1 MNLSTN
7 DREFYKSLMQSVFPG
22 LQMFARDVNL
32 PEALASRY
40 TPGMLLRE
48 KAFTDASDRFMG
60 MVTTHRYVILSNH
73 MVNFSAFEHGTNWGL
88 HAAQCGAHFKVLAVR
103 ACRGKTGIFLLHLP
117 DGEGWKFWKT
127 GLFDLEHELTEKA
140 VARFC
145 EKCGALPV
153 PELTTPEW
161 LDRCASPIGMDES
174 GNFWPLEE
182 EGGSPM
188 LLRSRVLGSLLG
200 GAAGDALGYPVEFSS
215 EQGIGNRFGPSGIRT
230 LEQAGSLALISDDT
244 QMTLYAANALVYA
257 WETGCSREDALR
269 LAYDEWL
276 RTQEEPETLA
286 GAKLALSRDP
296 RMHQRRA
303 PGNTCL
309 QSLRFLRGTKQFPKN
324 NSKGCGAVMRAAPF
338 GLAPLP
344 GGEEEAFRLAALDA
358 SLTHGHP
365 LAQESSGALAWLL
378 HHIVY
383 TDPDRLRFTGPD
395 FHKRLSEAVQAFPR
409 ALSPAIHAL
418 LQRAVAL
425 AGDASVSDLD
435 GVHALGEGWV
445 AEEALAIAVFC
456 AVRHQDDF
464 AAALRAAVN
473 HKGDSDSTGA
483 VCGNLLGA
491 WLGERAVREAFD
503 LARLELADWVE
514 RTANALLAAAGPQ
527 SGSPSPAVPPK
538 AAPMRPLRE
547 VGLRY
552 TPLTKK
558 ALALCYDAHRGQRD
572 KGGLPYVFHSF
583 HLAEQMETEE
593 EICAALLHDVVED
606 SPYTLDDLRREGF
619 PEPVLEA
626 LRLLTRSPG
635 EDYFDYVARL
645 RENPIARRVKAADL
659 LHNADLAR
667 LNEVTG
673 HDRERAEKYRRA
685 QEILG
690 GDK

>member
-1 MNLSTN
+1 MNLSH
-7 DREFYKSLMQSVFPG
+7 DKKEFYESLMQAVFPG
-22 LQMFARDVNL
+22 LQLFARDVNL
-32 PEALASRY
+32 PEALAARY
-40 TPGMLLRE
+40 TPGLLLRE

-60 MVTTHRYVILSNH
+60 MVTTHRFVILSNH
-73 MVNFSAFEHGTNWGL
+73 MASFAAFEHGTDWGL
-88 HAAQCGAHFKVLAVR
+88 HTAQRDAHFKVLAVR

-127 GLFDLEHELTEKA
+127 GLFDLENELTEKA

-145 EKCGALPV
+145 EKCDTAPV
-153 PELTTPEW
+153 PELTTPSW
-161 LDRCASPIGMDES
+161 LARCAFPLGMDTA

-200 GAAGDALGYPVEFSS
+200 GAVGDALGYPVEFSS
-215 EQGIGNRFGPSGIRT
+215 EQGIASRFGPSGIRT
-230 LEQAGSLALISDDT
+230 LAQSGSPALISDDT
-244 QMTLYAANALVYA
+244 QMTLYAANALAYA
-257 WETGCSREDALR
+257 RETGCSREDALR

-276 RTQEEPETLA
+276 RTQDEPETLA

-296 RMHQRRA
+296 RLRQRRA

-309 QSLRFLRGTKQFPKN
+309 QSLRFIRGTRLFPKN
-324 NSKGCGAVMRAAPF
+324 SSKGCGAVMRAAPF
-338 GLAPLP
+338 GLVPLS
-344 GGEEEAFRLAALDA
+344 GGDEEAFRLAALDA

-365 LAQESSGALAWLL
+365 LAQESSGALAWLI
-378 HHIVY
+378 HHIVF
-383 TDPDRLRFTGPD
+383 TDPDRLRFTGSD
-395 FHKRLSEAVQAFPR
+395 FHKRLSEAVLAFPR

-418 LQRAVAL
+418 LQKAAAL

-491 WLGERAVREAFD
+491 WLGEQAVREAFD

-514 RTANALLAAAGPQ
+514 RTANALLAAAGPH
-527 SGSPSPAVPPK
+527 SGSSAPERT
-538 AAPMRPLRE
+538 PMRPLRE
-547 VGLRY
+547 TGLRY

-572 KGGLPYVFHSF
+572 KGGLPYVFHPL
-583 HLAEQMETEE
+583 HLAEQLETEE

-606 SPYTLDDLRREGF
+606 SPYTIEDLRREGF
-619 PEPVLEA
+619 PESVLEA

-659 LHNADLAR
+659 RHNADLAR

-673 HDRERAEKYRRA
+673 RDRERAAKYRRA
-685 QEILG
+685 MELLLG
-690 GDK
+690 GD